1 MLASGRNLNPDP
13 PLAAFFRLI
22 LFLLIAET
30 VFYLLLRVYLRSLR
44 RERLEEIWDERH
56 PAMAGNGAARRAF
69 VRRSMTQ
76 FDKTLKSRLLLL
88 VFVLPN
94 LAVMGIIYWVNWQ

>member
-1 MLASGRNLNPDP
+1 M
-13 PLAAFFRLI
+13 AAFIRLI

-44 RERLEEIWDERH
+44 HERLEEIWDERH
-56 PAMAGNGAARRAF
+56 PSMPGNTPARRAF
-69 VRRSMTQ
+69 VRRSMIG
-76 FDKTLKSRLLLL
+76 FDRTLKSRLLLL

-94 LAVMGIIYWVNWQ
+94 LAVVGIIYWVNWQ

>member
-1 MLASGRNLNPDP
+1 V
-13 PLAAFFRLI
+13 AAFFRLI

-30 VFYLLLRVYLRSLR
+30 VFYLALRVYIRSLR

-56 PAMAGNGAARRAF
+56 PAMPGNTPARRAF
-69 VRRSMTQ
+69 VRRSMIG
-76 FDKTLKSRLLLL
+76 FDKTLKARLLLL
-88 VFVLPN
+88 VFVLPT

>member
-1 MLASGRNLNPDP
+1 
-13 PLAAFFRLI
+13 LAALFRLI

-30 VFYLLLRVYLRSLR
+30 AFYLLLRIYLRSLR
-44 RERLEEIWDERH
+44 RERLEETWDSRH
-56 PAMAGNGAARRAF
+56 PAMPGNTPARRAF
-69 VRRSMTQ
+69 VRRSMTG

-94 LAVMGIIYWVNWQ
+94 LAIMGIIYWVNWQ

>member
-1 MLASGRNLNPDP
+1 M
-13 PLAAFFRLI
+13 AAFLRLI

-44 RERLEEIWDERH
+44 REQLEEVWDERH
-56 PAMAGNGAARRAF
+56 PTMPGNTPARRAF
-69 VRRSMTQ
+69 VRRSMIG

-94 LAVMGIIYWVNWQ
+94 VAVMAIIYWVNWQ

>member
-1 MLASGRNLNPDP
+1 M
-13 PLAAFFRLI
+13 AFFRLI

-30 VFYLLLRVYLRSLR
+30 VFYLLLRIYLRSLR
-44 RERLEEIWDERH
+44 AERLEETWDERH
-56 PAMAGNGAARRAF
+56 PAAAGNTPARQEF
-69 VRRSMTQ
+69 VRRSMTG
-76 FDKTLKSRLLLL
+76 FDRTLRSRLLLL

>member
-1 MLASGRNLNPDP
+1 M
-13 PLAAFFRLI
+13 AAFFRLI
-22 LFLLIAET
+22 LFLLIAEAL
-30 VFYLLLRVYLRSLR
+30 FYLLLRVYLRSLR
-44 RERLEEIWDERH
+44 RERLEETWDERH
-56 PAMAGNGAARRAF
+56 SAMPGNTPARREF
-69 VRRSMTQ
+69 VRRSMIG

>member
-1 MLASGRNLNPDP
+1 M
-13 PLAAFFRLI
+13 AAFFRLI

-44 RERLEEIWDERH
+44 TERLEETWDERH
-56 PAMAGNGAARRAF
+56 PAMAGNSPARRAF
-69 VRRSMTQ
+69 VRRAMTG
-76 FDKTLKSRLLLL
+76 FDRTLRSRLLLL

-94 LAVMGIIYWVNWQ
+94 LAVMGIIYWVNWR

>member
-1 MLASGRNLNPDP
+1 M
-13 PLAAFFRLI
+13 AAFIRLI

-44 RERLEEIWDERH
+44 TERLEEIWDERH
-56 PAMAGNGAARRAF
+56 PSMPGNTPARRAF
-69 VRRSMTQ
+69 VRRSMIG
-76 FDKTLKSRLLLL
+76 FDRTMKSRLLLL

-94 LAVMGIIYWVNWQ
+94 LAVVGIIYWVNWQ

>member
-1 MLASGRNLNPDP
+1 M
-13 PLAAFFRLI
+13 AAFFRLI
-22 LFLLIAET
+22 LFLLIAQT

-56 PAMAGNGAARRAF
+56 PAMSGNTPARRAF
-69 VRRSMTQ
+69 VRRSMIG
-76 FDKTLKSRLLLL
+76 FDRTLRSRLLLL

-94 LAVMGIIYWVNWQ
+94 LAVLGIIYVVNWQ